1 MLHLSLQCA
10 LRCALLISG
19 GAGFPVGGRYVLTE
33 THKTSASL
41 ERHVPASAGEG
52 GSQLV
57 EVEEDSGAVVHLQT
71 YRSNQRRFIVAADA
85 KGEITVFKENGTL
98 HGTAQVRRALPP
110 SSAYAH
116 VAGVHLAL
124 CAF

>member
-1 MLHLSLQCA
+1 M
-10 LRCALLISG
+10 
-19 GAGFPVGGRYVLTE
+19 LTE
-33 THKTSASL
+33 THKTSESL
-41 ERHVPASAGEG
+41 MRHVPASAGEG

-71 YRSNQRRFIVAADA
+71 YRSNQRRFVVAADA

-110 SSAYAH
+110 SSAI
-116 VAGVHLAL
+116 VCTCCWCPSGAL
-124 CAF
+124 CLLSASLKRPQTLQTVQCSPRRRQVQPSP